1 MVTRNPEVNG
11 EHPIVGNDVE
21 GVVVLIDELKALFD
35 VFESYPALLV
45 MLPHCAEIT
54 VGTMEVELLILE
66 RNLDVDERRFSV

>member
-1 MVTRNPEVNG
+1 MTRNPEVNG
-11 EHPIVGNDVE
+11 EHPIIGNNIE

-45 MLPHCAEIT
+45 MLPHCAEIA
-54 VGTMEVELLILE
+54 VGTMEMELLFLE

>member
-1 MVTRNPEVNG
+1 MTRNPEVNG

-35 VFESYPALLV
+35 VFESNPALLV
-45 MLPHCAEIT
+45 MLTHCAEIT